1 MKGQGEDRWGDPPHV
16 TSPTWGPPPP
26 FKQPLRPHPQESA
39 YFWNCI
45 FFYTNRPRM
54 NELIH
59 WFPMDGRLIRVEKM
73 PFQKSPH
80 SCWRGLWHIRHLRN
94 KKGTGAEMRPAIVS
108 GIVTED
114 ASISYW
120 PIFSLSLVTVPEV
133 FANVNSVQ
141 FPSLPRSY
149 LVWFLPWISSSAS
162 SSLSYLPALWEKE
175 TALAARELQTARKQ
189 SKQDLMSSVTID
201 AWIFLL
207 IL

>member
-1 MKGQGEDRWGDPPHV
+1 M
-16 TSPTWGPPPP
+16 
-26 FKQPLRPHPQESA
+26 
-39 YFWNCI
+39 
-45 FFYTNRPRM
+45 NRPRM

-73 PFQKSPH
+73 PFQKSPD
-80 SCWRGLWHIRHLRN
+80 SCWRDLWHSRHLRN

-175 TALAARELQTARKQ
+175 TALAVRELYTTIKE
-189 SKQDLMSSVTID
+189 SKHDLMSSWTIHSRYWYLNFPGNFV
-201 AWIFLL
+201 AYLL
-207 IL
+207 PSYSWRTSK